1 MQMLDNLRVAWILKD
16 IGDLLKLKGANY
28 FQIQSYYD
36 VSKRIKNLD
45 IDIRELAMNDK
56 LQDIEGIGDGLASTI
71 NEVLDEGTCAR
82 YEELKNEIP
91 IGLLEILDLPGIG
104 PKKVKL
110 FHDELGIENLE
121 ALKEAADNRKLR
133 KLSGVGA
140 KTEFKILDAI
150 KKFKGKDQKVTLDL
164 ATTVSEELINICS
177 RFKEVEKIEV
187 VGGLR
192 RKEELIDDID
202 LLVATNRSQPFME
215 TVQKLPLVTE
225 VIKKSEDRLKVGSKL
240 GVDID
245 IFFVSNSNFSTTL
258 VLATGNEGHY
268 KQLSELAKAKNCEL
282 KEEAITS
289 EEKVYKALDLPYI
302 IPEIRTGDRE
312 IELAMNDDL
321 PTVLKIE
328 DIKGDLHM
336 HTKWSDG
343 GNTTYEMAVACQEKG
358 YEYLAVCDHSRS
370 LGIAGGLSLDD
381 LRKQMVEVDR
391 VNEKLE
397 NFQVLKGAEVDIL
410 YNGDLDYPIDILEE
424 LDIVVASIHSGFKQ
438 TEEQMTERIL
448 NALEHDEV
456 NILAHPTGRLLGKR
470 DGYAVDIKRVI
481 SKAVETDTILEI
493 NASPERLDLSS
504 DNLRLAKEAGAKIAI
519 NTDAHN
525 IQQLENMSFG
535 VYNARKGWIEPKDV
549 VNTYSLSELLA
560 WIN

>member
-177 RFKEVEKIEV
+177 RFKEVEKIEI
-187 VGGLR
+187 VGSLR

-202 LLVATNRSQPFME
+202 LLVATNASQSFME

-225 VIKKSEDRLKVGSKL
+225 VINKSEDRLKVGSKL

-245 IFFVSNSNFSTTL
+245 IFFVSNSNFSSTL

-268 KQLSELAKAKNCEL
+268 KQLSKLAKTKNCDL
-282 KEEAITS
+282 KAEAITS
-289 EEKVYKALDLPYI
+289 EEDVYQALDLPYI

-312 IELAMNDDL
+312 IELAINDDL

-343 GNTTYEMAVACQEKG
+343 GNTTYEMAVACQERG

-381 LRKQMVEVDR
+381 LREQMVEVDR

-410 YNGDLDYPIDILEE
+410 HNGDLDYPIDILEE
-424 LDIVVASIHSGFKQ
+424 LDIVVVSIHSGFKQ
-438 TEEQMTERIL
+438 AEEQMTERIL

>member
-1 MQMLDNLRVAWILKD
+1 MLDNLRVAWILKD

-164 ATTVSEELINICS
+164 ATTVAEELINICS
-177 RFKEVEKIEV
+177 RFKEVEKIEI
-187 VGGLR
+187 VGSLR

-202 LLVATNRSQPFME
+202 LLVATNASQSFME

-225 VIKKSEDRLKVGSKL
+225 VINKSEDRLKVGSKL

-245 IFFVSNSNFSTTL
+245 IFFVSNSNFSSTL

-268 KQLSELAKAKNCEL
+268 KQLSKLAKTKNCDL
-282 KEEAITS
+282 KAEAITS
-289 EEKVYKALDLPYI
+289 EEDVYQALDLPYI

-312 IELAMNDDL
+312 IELAINDDL

-343 GNTTYEMAVACQEKG
+343 GNTTYEMAVACQERG

-381 LRKQMVEVDR
+381 LREQMVEVDR

-410 YNGDLDYPIDILEE
+410 HNGDLDYPIDILEE
-424 LDIVVASIHSGFKQ
+424 LDIVVVSIHSGFKQ
-438 TEEQMTERIL
+438 AEEQMTERIL

>member
-1 MQMLDNLRVAWILKD
+1 
-16 IGDLLKLKGANY
+16 
-28 FQIQSYYD
+28 
-36 VSKRIKNLD
+36 
-45 IDIRELAMNDK
+45 
-56 LQDIEGIGDGLASTI
+56 
-71 NEVLDEGTCAR
+71 
-82 YEELKNEIP
+82 
-91 IGLLEILDLPGIG
+91 
-104 PKKVKL
+104 KL

-121 ALKEAADNRKLR
+121 ALKEAADNRKLS

-438 TEEQMTERIL
+438 AEEQMTERIL

>member
-1 MQMLDNLRVAWILKD
+1 MLDNLRVAWILKD

-438 TEEQMTERIL
+438 AEEQMTERIL

>member
-438 TEEQMTERIL
+438 AEEQMTERIL